1 MTIDPMYP
9 SRYLRPATP
18 RPMHLE
24 PRDREILRAV
34 HRHRYLTS
42 DHVQALVF
50 PGVSRR
56 RAQARLRLLF
66 EHRYLDRFYL
76 PLVLADVGVSSRR
89 PSRPL
94 YCLARR
100 GAEVVAADQ
109 RLPLGDIPHTPRQN
123 AAGYAT
129 LVHHLIATDFLVAVE
144 AAVRRGGEV
153 ELVAVRRESELR
165 RDIAAWQRAHGSLGR
180 FVVSDG
186 ALTLRYPATGAEW
199 SFHLEVVRANV
210 PGGNKTL
217 LAKLAKYAEL
227 NRERFFERV
236 FGQGIVRAVLV
247 ATTSPERAEGLRA
260 RAAALP
266 YARGLF
272 WFGSFGDTTRDR
284 VPATSFTPSSIL
296 TTPWLDAN
304 GQVHTLIHAAAVA

>member
-1 MTIDPMYP
+1 MYP

-18 RPMHLE
+18 RPMRLE
-24 PRDREILRAV
+24 PRDRDILQAV

-42 DHVQALVF
+42 DHVQVLAF

-66 EHRYLDRFYL
+66 EHGYLDRFYL
-76 PLVLADVGVSSRR
+76 PLVLQDVGVSSRR

-100 GAEVVAADQ
+100 GANIVAEDLGLAVAA
-109 RLPLGDIPHTPRQN
+109 IPHTPRQN
-123 AAGYAT
+123 ARGYAT
-129 LVHHLIATDFLVAVE
+129 LAHHLVVADFLVAVE
-144 AAVRRGGEV
+144 AAIVGRGDV
-153 ELVAVRRESELR
+153 EIVAVRREHELR
-165 RDIAAWQRAHGSLGR
+165 RDIAAWQRAHGPLGR

-186 ALTLRYPATGAEW
+186 ALTLLYPRTDAEW

-236 FGQGIVRAVLV
+236 FGQRIVRAVLV
-247 ATTSPERAEGLRA
+247 ATTSPERAEGLRT
-260 RAAALP
+260 RAATLP
-266 YARGLF
+266 HGRGLF
-272 WFGSFGDTTRDR
+272 WFGSFNDTSRQG
-284 VPATSFTPSSIL
+284 VPITSFAPSTIL
-296 TTPWLDAN
+296 TAPWRDAN
-304 GQVHTLIHAAAVA
+304 GETHTLIHAAAGA